1 MNSVDGVA
9 GAWDAIVSCFFIDTA
24 HNVVEY
30 LQVIARALKPGGVR
44 PNSLSV
50 CSMHI
55 PAVNYTCQFPA
66 WNSFV
71 HLVLSSCCRRA
82 DSFNFAGVD
91 KFGTI
96 TLSFCWIIL
105 PRRGNVC
112 VWTFWIS
119 CLVLTHCLSLTFKHE
134 TAIFQILG
142 LNWIDLIELWHAMAK
157 QEMSLELSLEDVKK
171 VASQLGLILKVWS
184 SRWLSTLYKLIELF
198 PALNFLSY
206 IHSY

>member
-1 MNSVDGVA
+1 MDGVA

-44 PNSLSV
+44 PNWLPV
-50 CSMHI
+50 CCMHI
-55 PAVNYTCQFPA
+55 PAVNYTCQCPA
-66 WNSFV
+66 WYSFV
-71 HLVLSSCCRRA
+71 QLVRSSCCRRA
-82 DSFNFAGVD
+82 DSSSFAGVD

-119 CLVLTHCLSLTFKHE
+119 CFVLNYCLSLTFKHE
-134 TAIFQILG
+134 TLLCSRSWVWNQLTLMNTCNGKAGNVIRAQLTRCEEGCLTAWPYFEGMKL
-142 LNWIDLIELWHAMAK
+142 WITK
-157 QEMSLELSLEDVKK
+157 Y
-171 VASQLGLILKVWS
+171 
-184 SRWLSTLYKLIELF
+184 T
-198 PALNFLSY
+198 
-206 IHSY
+206 

>member
-1 MNSVDGVA
+1 MTWWWNIYHEERGWYGRGMGCYCLLFLYWHSAQCCGVPPSDSTCSQAWWGMSKLIASLLHAYPSSKLHPPVPSVE
-9 GAWDAIVSCFFIDTA
+9 FICST
-24 HNVVEY
+24 
-30 LQVIARALKPGGVR
+30 R
-44 PNSLSV
+44 P
-50 CSMHI
+50 C
-55 PAVNYTCQFPA
+55 
-66 WNSFV
+66 
-71 HLVLSSCCRRA
+71 SCCRRA
-82 DSFNFAGVD
+82 DSSNFAGVD

-119 CLVLTHCLSLTFKHE
+119 CLVLNHCLSSTFKYE

-142 LNWIDLIELWHAMAK
+142 LKWIDLIELWHAMAK

-184 SRWLSTLYKLIELF
+184 SR
-198 PALNFLSY
+198 
-206 IHSY
+206 